1 MARALTEKQ
10 QKLLAVLF
18 DEAGGDIVAAKKIAG
33 YSDATSSTEII
44 NSLKEEILDA
54 TSAYMARNAPKAAMA
69 MVGALYDPT
78 ELWMKMTK
86 PLKQWKL
93 PQPTDIKEDNE
104 WVPIPRISRTIP
116 FGYEVNPDDPDVLL
130 PIDHELDMLEQAQR
144 YLKQY
149 SYREVANWL
158 TRNTGRDIS
167 HVGLRKRLENERRRK
182 NKAASLRRWADY
194 AKKAIAKAEE
204 IERTRLGAKAQ
215 DDYEEEYS
223 EAKA

>member
-1 MARALTEKQ
+1 
-10 QKLLAVLF
+10 
-18 DEAGGDIVAAKKIAG
+18 
-33 YSDATSSTEII
+33 
-44 NSLKEEILDA
+44 
-54 TSAYMARNAPKAAMA
+54 
-69 MVGALYDPT
+69 
-78 ELWMKMTK
+78 MTK
-86 PLKQWKL
+86 TLPKWKL

-116 FGYEVNPDDPDVLL
+116 FGYELDPNDPDILL
-130 PIDHELDMLEQAQR
+130 PIANELDMLEKAKE

-204 IERTRLGAKAQ
+204 IERNRLGAK
-215 DDYEEEYS
+215 DSNEES
-223 EAKA
+223 SS

>member
-1 MARALTEKQ
+1 
-10 QKLLAVLF
+10 
-18 DEAGGDIVAAKKIAG
+18 
-33 YSDATSSTEII
+33 
-44 NSLKEEILDA
+44 
-54 TSAYMARNAPKAAMA
+54 
-69 MVGALYDPT
+69 
-78 ELWMKMTK
+78 MTK

-116 FGYEVNPDDPDVLL
+116 FGYELDPDDPDVLL
-130 PIDHELDMLEQAQR
+130 PIDKQLDMLDKAKE

-167 HVGLRKRLENERRRK
+167 HVGLRKRLENERQRK
-182 NKAASLRRWADY
+182 NKARSLRRWADY

-204 IERTRLGAKAQ
+204 IERSRLGAKAQ
-215 DDYEEEYS
+215 EDYEEDFD